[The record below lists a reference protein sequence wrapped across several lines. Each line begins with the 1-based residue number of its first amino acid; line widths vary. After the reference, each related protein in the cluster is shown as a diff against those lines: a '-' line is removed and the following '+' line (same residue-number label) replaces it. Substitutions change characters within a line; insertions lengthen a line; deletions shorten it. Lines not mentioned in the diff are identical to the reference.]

1 MPEESLQAALMGAIS
16 ETILRDALL
25 TALTDS
31 VKAAAC
37 AETEAAEYQA
47 ARLRIGELDR
57 MTFKLMEQSVL
68 AGEDENFYDA
78 RAKEI
83 MDERSRWQKIVRDFE
98 AKDSL
103 DRCTE
108 KQVTE
113 AVRLLESDPLLLSEY
128 DDQIVRQLV
137 DTVRVIS
144 KDRIAV
150 ILKGGMEIDQRV
162 EI

>member
-1 MPEESLQAALMGAIS
+1 
-16 ETILRDALL
+16 
-25 TALTDS
+25 
-31 VKAAAC
+31 
-37 AETEAAEYQA
+37 
-47 ARLRIGELDR
+47 

-78 RAKEI
+78 KAKEI
-83 MDERSRWQKIVRDFE
+83 MEERSRWQKIVRDFE

-103 DRCTE
+103 DHYTE

-137 DTVRVIS
+137 DTVRLIS
-144 KDRIAV
+144 KDRVAV